1 MQEYY
6 ISKYIDLGGLKMY
19 DYNPYVQDYA
29 FPPLKLAQAY
39 VPLQK
44 YVSIYP
50 PEEAIKK
57 GTVFPE
63 LDMPYVGEKMR

>member
-1 MQEYY
+1 
-6 ISKYIDLGGLKMY
+6 MY

-63 LDMPYVGEKMR
+63 LDMPYIGEKMR